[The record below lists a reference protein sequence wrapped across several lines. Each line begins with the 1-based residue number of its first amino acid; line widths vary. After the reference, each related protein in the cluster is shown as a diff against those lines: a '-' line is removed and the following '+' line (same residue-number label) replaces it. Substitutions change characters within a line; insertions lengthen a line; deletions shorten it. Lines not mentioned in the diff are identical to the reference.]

1 VDVVDAAAD
10 GILLDDSHA
19 HDGCLPGEEEADVS
33 DESKVWSRQQRLI
46 RSEDEAS
53 IVVVNKIFKA
63 V

>member
-19 HDGCLPGEEEADVS
+19 HDGCLPGEEEAD
-33 DESKVWSRQQRLI
+33 ESKDWSRQQRLI